1 MACGVANRKE
11 TKMAMP
17 VPRHSYLAT
26 RMKAGRGRHAP
37 SQLKSGS
44 VLKKKELMRDIS
56 RG

>member
-1 MACGVANRKE
+1 MNRKE
-11 TKMAMP
+11 TKLAMP
-17 VPRHSYLAT
+17 VPRHSHLAT

-44 VLKKKELMRDIS
+44 VLKKEEVVRDMS